1 MNTTN
6 RAFSIASCLCLA
18 GLLAV
23 VGCDGNSPPFNTD
36 GGVNQPDGLKPPPRD
51 GGGVSDVWEWVGDAT
66 VCGSISRVPEL
77 PPFDML
83 LALDTSYSMDFKE
96 KWLSVKAALKVFA
109 KDDSF
114 SSMGVGLQYFPLR
127 AQCKAAD
134 YEQPDVPIAPLP
146 TINTQLTASL
156 DNQRMSGGTPM
167 VPMLTGVL
175 KYAKQWAK
183 DHPDRSVAVILATD
197 GIPDNTCLVGDNQ
210 VLPNTLDNLVKVAQT
225 AVAEKPRVPVFVI
238 GVGSELTS
246 LDQIA
251 AAGGSKKAFLVDT
264 AKNISTAFLQALNEI
279 RSILA
284 CEYEIPAPPST
295 ELLLDYTKVRVRF
308 TVNDKNEQFFNRVA
322 NAAACT
328 PNGWYLDDDKNPTR
342 IILCEE
348 ACKKSHGEGGKIEVV
363 FGCNPKPD

>member
-1 MNTTN
+1 MKT
-6 RAFSIASCLCLA
+6 AKKLVSIASCLCLGA
-18 GLLAV
+18 LTLVA
-23 VGCDGNSPPFNTD
+23 GCDGNSPPFNTD
-36 GGVNQPDGLKPPPRD
+36 AGTNAPDGLSIPRD
-51 GGGVSDVWEWVGDAT
+51 GRVVTDVWEWVGDGT

-109 KDDSF
+109 KDDRF

-127 AQCKAAD
+127 AQCNASD
-134 YEQPDVPIAPLP
+134 YEAPDVPIAPLP
-146 TINTQLTASL
+146 MINTQLTASL

-175 KYAKQWAK
+175 KYAKAWAK
-183 DHPDRSVAVILATD
+183 AHPERSVAVILATD
-197 GIPDNTCLVGDNQ
+197 GIPDNTCLVGDKQ
-210 VLPNTLDNLVKVAQT
+210 VLPNTLDNLVTVAKT
-225 AVAEKPRVPVFVI
+225 AVADKPRVPVFVI
-238 GVGSELTS
+238 GVGSELTT
-246 LDQIA
+246 LDEIA

-308 TVNDKNEQFFNRVA
+308 TIEDKNEQFFSRVA

-348 ACKKSHGEGGKIEVV
+348 ACKKSHSEGGKIEVV